1 MMSGGWSRSVAQAS
15 GLLGQTV
22 LIIGTCAG
30 AGMAT
35 ARRAKGEGAQL
46 ILTDRRAGPLEDLAD
61 EIGVEATAAFDESD
75 VEQLEMFLG
84 GLPGSV
90 DHVMVSAGAPHA
102 ARLTEID
109 LARARGALDQL
120 LLPICIGRYARQ
132 EMRGGGSLVF
142 VAGARAGR
150 PAEGQTLAAVTAVAL
165 PVLIAGL
172 AVEVAPVRV
181 NLIACDAAEPPAESR
196 GEVAARAVG
205 LMTDPSVSG
214 AIFYLDNGG

>member
-1 MMSGGWSRSVAQAS
+1 MSGEWSRSVAQAS

-22 LIIGTCAG
+22 LIIGTCTG
-30 AGMAT
+30 AGLAT

-75 VEQLEMFLG
+75 VQQLETFLG
-84 GLPGSV
+84 GLPGCV
-90 DHVMVSAGAPHA
+90 DHVMLSGGEPYA
-102 ARLTEID
+102 ARLHEID

-120 LLPICIGRYARQ
+120 LLPICVGRYARQ

-142 VAGARAGR
+142 VAGARTGR
-150 PAEGQTLAAVTAVAL
+150 PGDGQTLAAVAL

-172 AVEVAPVRV
+172 AVDVAPVRV
-181 NLIACDAAEPPAESR
+181 NLIACNAAEPSAGSL
-196 GEVAARAVG
+196 GEVAARVVG
-205 LMTDPSVSG
+205 LMTDP
-214 AIFYLDNGG
+214 A

>member
-1 MMSGGWSRSVAQAS
+1 MSGEWSRSVARAS

-22 LIIGTCAG
+22 LIIGTCTG
-30 AGMAT
+30 AGLAT
-35 ARRAKGEGAQL
+35 ARRAKEEGAQL

-75 VEQLEMFLG
+75 VDQLETFLG

-90 DHVMVSAGAPHA
+90 DHVMLSGGAPYA
-102 ARLTEID
+102 ARLSEID

-120 LLPICIGRYARQ
+120 LLPICIGRYAGR
-132 EMRGGGSLVF
+132 EMRDGGSLVF
-142 VAGARAGR
+142 VAGARAER
-150 PAEGQTLAAVTAVAL
+150 PGDGQTLAAVAAVAL

-172 AVEVAPVRV
+172 AVEVAPVRA
-181 NLIACDAAEPPAESR
+181 NLITCDGAEPPAGSL

-205 LMTDPSVSG
+205 LMTDPSVTG
-214 AIFYLDNGG
+214 AIVYLDSGG

>member
-1 MMSGGWSRSVAQAS
+1 MSGEWSRSVAQAS

-22 LIIGTCAG
+22 LIIGSCTG
-30 AGMAT
+30 AGLAT

-75 VEQLEMFLG
+75 VDQLETFLG

-90 DHVMVSAGAPHA
+90 DHVMLSGGEPYT
-102 ARLTEID
+102 ARLSEID

-120 LLPICIGRYARQ
+120 LLPICIGRSAGR
-132 EMRGGGSLVF
+132 EMRDGGSLVF
-142 VAGARAGR
+142 VAGARAER
-150 PAEGQTLAAVTAVAL
+150 PGDGQTLAAVAL
-165 PVLIAGL
+165 PKLIAGL

-181 NLIACDAAEPPAESR
+181 NLITWDGAEPPAGSL

-205 LMTDPSVSG
+205 LMTDPRATG
-214 AIFYLDNGG
+214 AIVYLDGGG